1 MSLYFLTIYLRV
13 SAADITLGLLA
24 STTGLLAAVESF
36 SVVVVAVVCLA
47 MIAWHTLSEKAP
59 RKR

>member
-36 SVVVVAVVCLA
+36 SVVVVAVVCA
-47 MIAWHTLSEKAP
+47 VIAWHTLSEKAP